1 MNEQNF
7 DKIFGDKLNEGIDF
21 NFTEQKW
28 GKMEKHM
35 DSFQTEQWRKRLVAW
50 LLLPLLT
57 LMGVLTWGGW
67 LLHDAHR
74 HISDL
79 TKEVHNLRVEKQVS
93 VPPSV
98 FSLKNDMKNDT
109 VYHHVVVRRYDT
121 IFQTVVREKQAETAI
136 SDADFSTIEKKNVIE
151 KRFDKDAQKP
161 IAIEH
166 KDMDE
171 PLKTIKEEPIK
182 SFSQQKNDLFI
193 EKKNDL
199 QRVADAQNNGQ
210 KDSIKIDIPII
221 SKVDTPIK
229 TDSSITDTPL
239 SKNDEKAIQKAQ
251 IVDKN
256 EGNAVENIENSEK
269 SLENQKRTPILKP
282 IKIAGYEL
290 GILGG
295 SAYRNRPSIVQQNG
309 FSVGVRG
316 RVLIDEKWKIVG
328 DIQYLFLSY
337 ETDKITPDLNIKIIT
352 PPTPNDSLDGVK
364 VKQPYWQYAIGLQ
377 YVLSEKKLKPY
388 MGVSLLGQSKMQE
401 EFEYEYLNTVSNTPV
416 FVQTVSKEKAFQLPF
431 LRLQLGATYPLW
443 QKINAQ
449 LEGSYDVKLGDNQQF
464 KPLWQIKTGIL
475 YRF

>member
-151 KRFDKDAQKP
+151 KTDNTFGVTRTEVLCARCHGHLGHVFDDGPKP
-161 IAIEH
+161 TGLRYCMNSAA
-166 KDMDE
+166 
-171 PLKTIKEEPIK
+171 LK
-182 SFSQQKNDLFI
+182 F
-193 EKKNDL
+193 EKK
-199 QRVADAQNNGQ
+199 
-210 KDSIKIDIPII
+210 
-221 SKVDTPIK
+221 
-229 TDSSITDTPL
+229 
-239 SKNDEKAIQKAQ
+239 
-251 IVDKN
+251 
-256 EGNAVENIENSEK
+256 
-269 SLENQKRTPILKP
+269 
-282 IKIAGYEL
+282 
-290 GILGG
+290 
-295 SAYRNRPSIVQQNG
+295 
-309 FSVGVRG
+309 
-316 RVLIDEKWKIVG
+316 
-328 DIQYLFLSY
+328 
-337 ETDKITPDLNIKIIT
+337 
-352 PPTPNDSLDGVK
+352 
-364 VKQPYWQYAIGLQ
+364 
-377 YVLSEKKLKPY
+377 
-388 MGVSLLGQSKMQE
+388 
-401 EFEYEYLNTVSNTPV
+401 
-416 FVQTVSKEKAFQLPF
+416 
-431 LRLQLGATYPLW
+431 
-443 QKINAQ
+443 
-449 LEGSYDVKLGDNQQF
+449 
-464 KPLWQIKTGIL
+464 
-475 YRF
+475 